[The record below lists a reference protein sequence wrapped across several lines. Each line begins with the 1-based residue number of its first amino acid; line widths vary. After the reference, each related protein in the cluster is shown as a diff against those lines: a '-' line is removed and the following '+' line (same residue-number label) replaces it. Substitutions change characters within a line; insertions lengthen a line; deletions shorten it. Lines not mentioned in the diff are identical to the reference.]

1 MRPSD
6 SSISTSSMA
15 RFVWGRHYC
24 HGLWGDRSSSS
35 SRADMSM
42 GALPQKA
49 PQLTSMHEYGT
60 EGVPCSLPQQDLSLL
75 HNTIQSESGPCS

>member
-24 HGLWGDRSSSS
+24 HGLWGDRSSS